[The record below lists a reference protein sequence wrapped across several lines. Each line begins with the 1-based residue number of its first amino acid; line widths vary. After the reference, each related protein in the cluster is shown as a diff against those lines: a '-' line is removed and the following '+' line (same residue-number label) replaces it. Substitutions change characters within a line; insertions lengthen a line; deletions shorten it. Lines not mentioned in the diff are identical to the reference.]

1 MTFNLEEFTENAQEI
16 LQSVTDVLNRY
27 RQNQMAPE
35 HILLTMLE
43 NSKNAAYDILSHLN
57 VDIDGLRRDVERAI
71 TSKGSYYYSSGGTGQ
86 IYVTP
91 DTTKVINE
99 AKREARR
106 MGDEKVGTDRGFI
119 PSTVARQRDIR

>member
-43 NSKNAAYDILSHLN
+43 NSKNAAYDILTHLN

-71 TSKGSYYYSSGGTGQ
+71 TSKGG
-86 IYVTP
+86 
-91 DTTKVINE
+91 
-99 AKREARR
+99 
-106 MGDEKVGTDRGFI
+106 
-119 PSTVARQRDIR
+119 